1 MAIILE
7 EEKKKTNW
15 IAIISV
21 LVIIAMIFSVG
32 YYIFFKNP
40 SVIGQ
45 TTVPDNLQAL
55 NQLSQ
60 ANFDPNQV
68 FGSKQF
74 QSLQNFTTPL
84 ALPPAGR
91 SNPFKPAQ

>member
-1 MAIILE
+1 MAIVLE
-7 EEKKKTNW
+7 EEKKPTNW
-15 IAIISV
+15 IAIFSAFAI
-21 LVIIAMIFSVG
+21 LAIIFSIG

-40 SVIGQ
+40 SVIEQ
-45 TTVPDNLQAL
+45 TTVPDQLQTL

-60 ANFDPNQV
+60 ANFDPNKV
-68 FGSKQF
+68 VGSKVF
-74 QSLQNFTTPL
+74 QSLQNFATPL